1 MTEGGTATST
11 VSITDNDDPA
21 VTVSFGAA
29 SYTAAEGGSVTV
41 TVTLSA
47 DPERTVIIPIIRT
60 NQDGASNGD
69 YSGVPANVT
78 FISGDTSETFLF
90 AATDDTVDDDDESVL
105 LGFGTLPA
113 RVTEGT
119 RGAATVSITDNDV
132 PAVTVNFGSA
142 TYTAVEGSSVTVTVQ
157 LNADPERTVTIPITR
172 SNQGTT
178 TNGDY
183 SGVPANVAFA
193 ANERSKTFTF
203 TAIQDLVDDDGESV
217 LLGFGSLP
225 TLVTEGGTAT
235 STVSI
240 TDDDVPS
247 VTASFGQ
254 AAYSVAEG
262 DDVTVTVQLNADPE
276 RTVTIPITRSNQG
289 TTTNGDYSG
298 VPANVAFA
306 ANERSKT
313 FTFTAIQ
320 DLVDDDGE
328 SVLLGFGSL
337 PTLVTEGGTA
347 TSTVSITDDDV
358 PSVTASFGQ
367 AAYSVAEGDDVTVT
381 VQLNADPE
389 RTVTIPITRSNQGTT
404 TNGDYSGVPANVA
417 FAANERSKTFTFT
430 AIQDLVDDDGE
441 SVLLGFGTS
450 LPSGV
455 TAGTPATTTVSIT
468 DNDDPQVTVMFGA
481 DAYTVAEGDTV
492 TVTVTLSA
500 DPERTVE
507 IPIMATN
514 QGSATSADYTV
525 PTSVTFDADEM
536 SKTITF
542 TAADDSIDDDG
553 ESVLLGFGT
562 LPARVTE
569 GTRGAATVSITDDDD
584 PAVTVNF
591 GSATYTAVEGGNV
604 TVTVTLSADPERT
617 VTIPLTATN
626 QDGATDADYSVP
638 TNVTFSAGGATSK
651 TFTFTATQDTVD
663 DDGERVLLGFG
674 SPPAMGV
681 TAGTHSQAVVT
692 IRDDDDP
699 QVTVSF
705 ETVCVHRFGGF
716 DRDSDGDPGR
726 GPRARG
732 DNTDHD
738 SQPRWSIGLGLLR
751 GVGESDLREGRDRAE
766 LRDLG
771 RQGQSERCRGVG

>member
-1 MTEGGTATST
+1 MSFEQADYTVVEGSTETVTVTLSADPERTVTIPITATNQDGASDADYSGVPANVAFGANERSKTFTFAAVDDTVDDDGERVLLGFTALPTRVTEGGTATST

-358 PSVTASFGQ
+358 PSVTVSFGQ
-367 AAYSVAEGDDVTVT
+367 AAYTVSEGSTVTVT
-381 VQLNADPE
+381 VRLSADPE
-389 RTVTIPITRSNQGTT
+389 RTVMIPLTATNQDGATDA
-404 TNGDYSGVPANVA
+404 DYSGVPTNVTFSA
-417 FAANERSKTFTFT
+417 GGATSQTFTFAAVDDT
-430 AIQDLVDDDGE
+430 VDDDGE
-441 SVLLGFGTS
+441 RVLLGFTALPTLVTEGGT
-450 LPSGV
+450 
-455 TAGTPATTTVSIT
+455 ATSTVSI
-468 DNDDPQVTVMFGA
+468 DDDDDPAVTVSFGSA
-481 DAYTVAEGDTV
+481 TYTAPEGGSA

-500 DPERTVE
+500 DPER
-507 IPIMATN
+507 
-514 QGSATSADYTV
+514 S
-525 PTSVTFDADEM
+525 
-536 SKTITF
+536 
-542 TAADDSIDDDG
+542 
-553 ESVLLGFGT
+553 
-562 LPARVTE
+562 
-569 GTRGAATVSITDDDD
+569 
-584 PAVTVNF
+584 
-591 GSATYTAVEGGNV
+591 
-604 TVTVTLSADPERT
+604 

-692 IRDDDDP
+692 I
-699 QVTVSF
+699 T
-705 ETVCVHRFGGF
+705 
-716 DRDSDGDPGR
+716 
-726 GPRARG
+726 
-732 DNTDHD
+732 
-738 SQPRWSIGLGLLR
+738 
-751 GVGESDLREGRDRAE
+751 
-766 LRDLG
+766 
-771 RQGQSERCRGVG
+771 